1 MEHAEISHK
10 LPSDIRLLP
19 GEELQNV
26 IKHDPRELPDH
37 VSSLEQMRRLTRAS
51 SEEEIGQNGPSIAAL
66 SFDVV
71 KQPTPSHL
79 KLYEV
84 VFGRDSL
91 RVAIDLISSYPNLAR
106 RTTLEL
112 AKLQGTEYNT
122 QREEEPGR
130 IVHEARDQ
138 DDPIARDLSERLG
151 WGWPYYGSVDATP
164 EFIRTLT
171 SYCKSS
177 EENRAFLHESFTNKD
192 GEQRTMADALTA
204 AVNWITRRLDSNG
217 EGLLEFK
224 SILPQGIENQVWKDS
239 WDAYHHADG
248 TLANHDKGIASIEVQ
263 VTTYD
268 ALIDAA
274 ELYEAFL
281 DRPIEAA
288 ELRTRAE
295 QLGQTILDV
304 FWTNDKGGYFVL
316 GTDRDDDGNLRQLK
330 VRTSNMGHAL
340 NSRLL
345 EGNDPR
351 KVQIKQS
358 LMHHLLSPDMC
369 NVSGIRTLARDEYRF
384 RAGSYHNGS
393 VWLWDTH
400 HIAKGM
406 RRQGFEDEADE
417 LDRRMLGVVAAT
429 HAFPE
434 YVRGDDAAQ
443 PHINEYTVNVW
454 DSVNQRLN
462 KLEQPPQEVQA
473 WTVAAILAI
482 KKRMARRGLLLP
494 TDSDRLDEVAPPEHH

>member
-1 MEHAEISHK
+1 MDHAEITHE

-26 IKHDPRELPDH
+26 IKHDRRELPEQ
-37 VSSLEQMRRLTRAS
+37 VSSLEQIRRLTRAA

-66 SFDVV
+66 SFDIVR
-71 KQPTPSHL
+71 QPTPGHL

-106 RTTLEL
+106 RTVLEL

-138 DDPIARDLSERLG
+138 DDPLARDFSERLG

-164 EFIRTLT
+164 EFIRTLA
-171 SYCKSS
+171 SYCSN
-177 EENRAFLHESFTNKD
+177 EENHAFLHEAFANKD
-192 GEQRTMADALTA
+192 GEQRTIADALTA
-204 AVNWITRRLDSNG
+204 AVNWITRRLDNNS

-248 TLANHDKGIASIEVQ
+248 TLANHAQGIASIEVQ
-263 VTTYD
+263 VTAYD

-274 ELYEAFL
+274 ELYENIL
-281 DRPIEAA
+281 DRSIEAT
-288 ELRTRAE
+288 ELRQRAE
-295 QLGQTILDV
+295 RLGQTIIDV

-316 GTDRDDDGNLRQLK
+316 GTDRDSDGNLRQLK

-345 EGNDPR
+345 EGDDPK
-351 KVQIKQS
+351 KVQIKQA
-358 LMHHLLSPDMC
+358 LMRHLLSPEMR

-406 RRQGFEDEADE
+406 RRQGFEKEADE
-417 LDRRMLGVVAAT
+417 LDRRMLNVIDAT

-434 YVRGDDAAQ
+434 YVRGDDAET
-443 PHINEYTVNVW
+443 PRINEYTVNIW

-482 KKRMARRGLLLP
+482 KKRMARRGLLP
-494 TDSDRLDEVAPPEHH
+494 PIDTDHPDEVTPTEHH